1 MATSG
6 HISIS
11 VYGSLVLVGSLQF
24 WSPGL
29 RGSRVIIFSAVFL
42 MATVLPA
49 LPVVGGASVG
59 CQGSIDTSVRGLCFA
74 NYWLGHLW
82 AKIDTIFLKK
92 VQVMQVGKCMVI
104 LLL

>member
-29 RGSRVIIFSAVFL
+29 RGFRVIIFPAVFL
-42 MATVLPA
+42 IATVLPA
-49 LPVVGGASVG
+49 FPVVGGASVG
-59 CQGSIDTSVRGLCFA
+59 CQGLIDASVRGLCFA
-74 NYWLGHLW
+74 NCWLGHLW
-82 AKIDTIFLKK
+82 VKIYTIFLEK
-92 VQVMQVGKCMVI
+92 VQVMQVEKYIVI

>member
-29 RGSRVIIFSAVFL
+29 RGFRVIIFSAVFL

-59 CQGSIDTSVRGLCFA
+59 CQGSIDTSVYR
-74 NYWLGHLW
+74 LGFDNSW
-82 AKIDTIFLKK
+82 
-92 VQVMQVGKCMVI
+92 
-104 LLL
+104 